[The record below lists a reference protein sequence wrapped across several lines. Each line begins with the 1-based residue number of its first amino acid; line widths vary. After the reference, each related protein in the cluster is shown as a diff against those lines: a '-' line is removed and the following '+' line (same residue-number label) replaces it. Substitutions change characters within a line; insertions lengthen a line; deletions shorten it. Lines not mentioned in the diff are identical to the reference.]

1 MLTGVL
7 SATCPP
13 QLHVPLTRYLAG
25 EISGE
30 ITLMHFVLHL
40 GGARALASTL
50 ESLVAAAPGLVQLAG
65 LVDLAA
71 ANSDHLAQVT
81 PLVEDGLADL
91 ASAGTNG
98 VSGIRTLFDRAV
110 AIAPEA
116 SVALYSLG
124 SPEILD
130 RATSEIVARLTEWN
144 LLRPDLT
151 VLDIG
156 CGIGRIELAVAPRV
170 GAITAIDVSAHMID
184 EARRRCRDL
193 ANVNFQQ
200 CDGRTLTGL
209 DDRSFD
215 LILTIDSLPYMFAA
229 DPEIPARHLRDCA
242 RLLRSD
248 GMLLILNFS
257 YRGDEEADRRDVARL
272 ADAHGFTIVRLGTR
286 DFSLWDGL
294 SFLLRRSLHHE

>member
-1 MLTGVL
+1 
-7 SATCPP
+7 
-13 QLHVPLTRYLAG
+13 
-25 EISGE
+25 
-30 ITLMHFVLHL
+30 
-40 GGARALASTL
+40 
-50 ESLVAAAPGLVQLAG
+50 
-65 LVDLAA
+65 
-71 ANSDHLAQVT
+71 
-81 PLVEDGLADL
+81 
-91 ASAGTNG
+91 
-98 VSGIRTLFDRAV
+98 
-110 AIAPEA
+110 
-116 SVALYSLG
+116 
-124 SPEILD
+124 
-130 RATSEIVARLTEWN
+130 
-144 LLRPDLT
+144 

-170 GAITAIDVSAHMID
+170 AAITAIDVSAHMID

-200 CDGRTLTGL
+200 CDGRTLTGF